1 MTDVKIDVQLT
12 EYAVAEND
20 GNISLCV
27 QIFEGCLERDVVIEY
42 ATFDATAQSTYV
54 LYQSSLIL
62 VCWIRTF
69 YIIVYVI
76 AILTV
81 PKFFAK
87 LFCYVTTTE
96 RITSQ
101 NMLFMLM
108 QATIKLLL

>member
-12 EYAVAEND
+12 EYAVAENGGD
-20 GNISLCV
+20 ISLCV

-81 PKFFAK
+81 PKLFTK

-108 QATIKLLL
+108 QATIK